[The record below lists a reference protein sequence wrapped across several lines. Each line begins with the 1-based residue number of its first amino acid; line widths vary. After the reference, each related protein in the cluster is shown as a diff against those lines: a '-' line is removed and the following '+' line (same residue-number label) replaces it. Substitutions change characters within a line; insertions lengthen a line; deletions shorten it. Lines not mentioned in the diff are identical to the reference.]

1 MTQPF
6 DFKKNKS
13 VIPEWQEQIIFNER
27 FGYFVEQSDQSPKV
41 LLFFEV
47 RKP

>member
-1 MTQPF
+1 MSQPF

-27 FGYFVEQSDQSPKV
+27 FGYFIEQSHDRPKG

-47 RKP
+47 GKP